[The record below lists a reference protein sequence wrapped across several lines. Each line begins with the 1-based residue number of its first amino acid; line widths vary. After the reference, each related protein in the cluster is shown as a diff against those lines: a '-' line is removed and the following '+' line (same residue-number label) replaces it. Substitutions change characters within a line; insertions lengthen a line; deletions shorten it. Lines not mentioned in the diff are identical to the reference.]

1 MYQYSNAQM
10 KYLPEKSVESTV
22 QKNLAKRVIILM

>member
-10 KYLPEKSVESTV
+10 KYLPEKSVENTV
-22 QKNLAKRVIILM
+22 QKNLAKVS

>member
-10 KYLPEKSVESTV
+10 KYLTEKSVESTV